1 MKTRRLICLL
11 FSLFIS
17 FTSFSQ
23 TKTVTGK
30 VTDINTG
37 ESLPGVNIIVKGT
50 TKGIA
55 TGIDGTYKIEVTSND
70 ILVFSYVGME
80 TQEIKVGDRS
90 VIDVKLRESSLSEV
104 VVTVA
109 RITPNKQKLASVTTI
124 TPADILGGK
133 ASGVMAG
140 VRANAATKKE
150 AKTWKRSGGDVN
162 RVRLEIGDKETI
174 PLKSRQIAIKIDG
187 FRARVVMDCYFYNDH
202 ERQFEGTFK
211 LRLPNGASP
220 YFFAFGETRHTT
232 NKKNV
237 SKIVAQVNYQK
248 GKQWNFHPDSVMAQ
262 RKETWSSVKQARVVP
277 KQKAAHAYTEIANE
291 RIDPALMEWSGAD
304 VFNCRVFPLMP
315 KKMHHIVIG
324 YDMNLLEIDDLQV
337 LQLALGNQKETT
349 PFKVN
354 AMISNIKTDQLQVL
368 PATTPHQ
375 EGSQLHLSWQNPE
388 ASEIKLTIQR
398 PKVVLLTSPNNGGAH
413 YFATSFKV
421 DLPKIPKAQFKD
433 NVVFLLDVSLSS
445 QPDKF
450 NVWLKTLISILQNN
464 QDIIKNFSVLC
475 FNVEAFWWK
484 KKQVRNTKAN
494 WKRFLRF
501 ANRLSLEGATDL
513 GSALDQINQA
523 TWLKNKASYLF
534 LLSDGDVTWGED
546 NLYRLSKKIA
556 AKNEL
561 YAFSTGLSGTDPR
574 ILDYL
579 TRSSKGAVFSIVNED
594 EVAQVSQMFRH
605 APWRIQQMTM
615 PGAGDFLL
623 AGRPQYLYAGQRVI
637 LAGRYQSLDK
647 PTIKIQVAQNNQK
660 KAIELQ
666 FTHQLSSELSKRIYG
681 QIATTQLESLG
692 QAGQKEAIQY
702 AVHFQVP
709 GQTCSFVMLEN
720 ERAYRRFG
728 IKKEDNQNFIEEHL
742 VGDLLAKLITHKN
755 DQLSNEK
762 KEFGRFLE
770 QLAKGETGVKLDFN
784 ESFKALFERM
794 SPEHFKIK
802 VPHLKGQNRSRKK
815 VAEQVLIA
823 LMSDNLDFKVI
834 SKAAIKRSTKNKAEA
849 IRLLSSLIE
858 KNPGD
863 VNLLRMVAY
872 SIMEW
877 GMAEH
882 CYFIFKKMIEQRPAQ
897 PAAYQLISQVLQQMG
912 YHELALLYY
921 EVALQVTWDDDYDG
935 IKDIIKVEYLHLL
948 NKMLKN
954 KTSKLSN
961 SFLSQRLMRI
971 KTELKTAE
979 YFTEQADLL
988 VTITWSTDNTD
999 VDLHVKEASGET
1011 CYYKHDR
1018 TKAGGHLS
1026 KDMTEGFGP
1035 EMYFLNQ
1042 ASKGNYEVLVK
1053 YFSDNENRYQEK
1065 TKVYLCIY
1073 RNWGKDNEEV
1083 IRKIVTLAE
1092 KKEKQK
1098 MAELKF

>member
-1 MKTRRLICLL
+1 MKTCRLICLL
-11 FSLFIS
+11 FTLFIS

-30 VTDINTG
+30 VTDANSG
-37 ESLPGVNIIVKGT
+37 EGLPGVNVIIKGT
-50 TKGIA
+50 TRGVA
-55 TGIDGTYKIEVTSND
+55 TDIDGTYKIEVTSSD

-80 TQEIKVGDRS
+80 NQEVKVGTQS

-104 VVTVA
+104 VVTAVGIKA
-109 RITPNKQKLASVTTI
+109 VEKKLGSVTTI
-124 TPADILGGK
+124 AAADILGGK
-133 ASGVMAG
+133 VSGVKAQSIG
-140 VRANAATKKE
+140 ANATKKE
-150 AKTWKRSGGDVN
+150 AKTWKRSSGDVN

-174 PLKSRQIAIKIDG
+174 PLKSRQIAIKVDG

-202 ERQFEGTFK
+202 DRQFEGTFK

-232 NKKNV
+232 NKKDV

-248 GKQWNFHPDSVMAQ
+248 GKQWNFHPDSVLAQ

-277 KQKAAHAYTEIANE
+277 KQKAAQAYTEIVNE
-291 RIDPALMEWSGAD
+291 RVDPALMEWSGAD

-324 YDMNLLEIDDLQV
+324 YDINLLEIDDLQV

-368 PATTPHQ
+368 PATTPHRV
-375 EGSQLHLSWQNPE
+375 GSQLRLSWQNPE
-388 ASEIKLTIQR
+388 ASAIKLTIQR
-398 PKVVLLTSPNNGGAH
+398 TKVVLLTSPDNGDAH

-421 DLPKIPKAQFKD
+421 DLPKIPKTRFKD

-484 KKQVRNTKAN
+484 KKQVRNTKTN

-513 GSALDQINQA
+513 GSALDQVNQA
-523 TWLKNKASYLF
+523 AWLKNRANYLF

-546 NLYRLSKKIA
+546 NLYRLSKKITT
-556 AKNEL
+556 KNEL

-594 EVAQVSQMFRH
+594 EVTQVSQMFRY
-605 APWRIQQMTM
+605 APWRIQQVTM

-623 AGRPQYLYAGQRVI
+623 AGRPQYLYAGQKVI

-660 KAIELQ
+660 KNIQLQ
-666 FTHQLSSELSKRIYG
+666 FAHQLRSELAKRIYG

-692 QAGQKEAIQY
+692 HLGQKEAIQY
-702 AVHFQVP
+702 AVHFRVP

-728 IKKEDNQNFIEEHL
+728 IKKEDNRGFIEEHL
-742 VGDLLAKLITHKN
+742 VNDLLAKLITNKN

-762 KEFGRFLE
+762 NEFGRFLK
-770 QLAKGETGVKLDFN
+770 QLAKGEAGAKLVFN
-784 ESFKALFERM
+784 ESFKTLFESM
-794 SPEHFKIK
+794 SPDHFKIK
-802 VPHLKGQNRSRKK
+802 VPPLKGQSRFRNK
-815 VAEQVLIA
+815 VAKQVFIA
-823 LMSDNLDFKVI
+823 LMNDNLDYKLI
-834 SKAAIKRSTKNKAEA
+834 SKAATKRSTKNKAEA

-863 VNLLRMVAY
+863 ANLLRIVAY

-882 CYFIFKKMIEQRPAQ
+882 CYFLFKKMIEQRPAQ

-912 YHELALLYY
+912 YNELALLYY
-921 EVALQVTWDDDYDG
+921 EVVLNVAWDDDYDG
-935 IKDIIKVEYLHLL
+935 IKNIIKVEYLRLL
-948 NKMLKN
+948 NKMLKD
-954 KTSKLSN
+954 KTSRLSKG
-961 SFLSQRLMRI
+961 FLNQRLTRI
-971 KTELKTAE
+971 KTELKAAE
-979 YFTEQADLL
+979 YFAEQADLL
-988 VTITWSTDNTD
+988 VTITWSTNETD
-999 VDLHVKEASGET
+999 VDLHVKEANGET
-1011 CYYKHDR
+1011 CYYKNDR

-1035 EMYFLNQ
+1035 EMYFMNQ
-1042 ASKGNYEVLVK
+1042 ASEGNYEVLVK
-1053 YFSDNENRYQEK
+1053 YFSDNESRYQEK

-1073 RNWGKDNEEV
+1073 RNWGKSNEEV
-1083 IRKIVTLAE
+1083 IRKIVTLVKE
-1092 KKEKQK
+1092 KEKQK
-1098 MAELKF
+1098 IAELKF